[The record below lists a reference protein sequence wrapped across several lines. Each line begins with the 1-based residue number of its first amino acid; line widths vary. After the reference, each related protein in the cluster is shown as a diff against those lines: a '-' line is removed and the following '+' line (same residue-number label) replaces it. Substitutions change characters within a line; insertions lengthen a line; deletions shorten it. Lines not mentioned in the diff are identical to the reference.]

1 MERVGLIPNPT
12 KEHAIKVVKEVMAW
26 LEEHNV
32 EYLIEQNSARLVGEV
47 ARSSSYQEMV
57 GKVDLVIVFGGDGTF
72 LNTARTFATAEIP
85 ILGVNLGSLGF
96 LTDIELDQLNN
107 ALEDLVA
114 EKFEL
119 EERMMI
125 EAEVIRD
132 GKSINR
138 VIAIN
143 DVVITKGSFARLIEL
158 KTYIDNEYLTTYPA
172 DGLIIACPTG
182 STAYSLS
189 AGGPI
194 VNPNLNSLVVTPI
207 CPHTLHARSIVT
219 SEDEVVRIIV
229 EADHEDVMLTVD
241 GQEGLKLISGDEV
254 LIKASNLV
262 TNLVKLEDYNFYKI
276 LRTRLQRSDF

>member
-1 MERVGLIPNPT
+1 MKRVGLIPNPT
-12 KEHAIKVVKEVMAW
+12 KERAVEVVKDVIEWFREQGV
-26 LEEHNV
+26 N
-32 EYLIEQNSARLVGEV
+32 YLIEENAAKVIGDIKH
-47 ARSSSYQEMV
+47 SSSYQEMV

-72 LNTARTFATAEIP
+72 LNTARKFATAELP

-96 LTDIELDQLNN
+96 LTDIELNDLKK
-107 ALEDLVA
+107 ALKNLVA
-114 EKFEL
+114 GNFEV

-132 GKSINR
+132 GESISK

-158 KTYIDNEYLTTYPA
+158 TTYIDGEYLTTYPA
-172 DGLIIACPTG
+172 DGVIIACPTG

-194 VNPNLNSLVVTPI
+194 VNPKLKSLVITPI

-219 SEDEVVRIIV
+219 SQEEVVKIEV
-229 EADHEDVMLTVD
+229 GADHEDVMLTVD
-241 GQEGLKLISGDEV
+241 GQEGLKLFSDDQVI
-254 LIKASNLV
+254 IKQSNLV
-262 TNLVKLEDYNFYKI
+262 TKLVKLKDYNFYKI